1 MQYALANN
9 DKAMYS
15 NEDNEIICSFC
26 ELETPFRGYSNGI
39 VVRDYGTE
47 LLVRVMSGAEV
58 VLNRDE
64 VYVL

>member
-1 MQYALANN
+1 MQYALAINCN
-9 DKAMYS
+9 VMYS
-15 NEDNEIICSFC
+15 DENNEIIGAFC